1 MTATISLLSLILGV
15 ATFVLVLCVLIAA
28 MLVLSI
34 RRRAR
39 RQKVQQRVGLLSET
53 GPVRELSLWHQGKE
67 VTTTV
72 PGGPSKPT
80 MDQRARLFLEE
91 AGWDRNPWAV
101 LAGVLVVAAMAGAL
115 LSTLTGRVVL
125 GVAIAVIV
133 VVGVWVYLCRR
144 VNSQRGLFERQ
155 IIDGLELASRSLR
168 AGHPLIGSFHVIADE
183 IAHPVGTMFR
193 RICQEQAIG
202 VSLEESLREM
212 SQLSSSPDMKFFATA
227 VVLQMRSGGN
237 LADMMEHLAKVIRNR
252 QWLSRRVRVLTAQTQ
267 LSKWILVAL
276 PAIVFV
282 ALNVINPDYM
292 KPMYS
297 TTTGMIMLGA
307 CAGMVTVGMIV
318 MNFLAKLRY

>member
-1 MTATISLLSLILGV
+1 MTATISMLSLILAV
-15 ATFVLVLCVLIAA
+15 ATFVLVLCVWVAA
-28 MLVLSI
+28 MLVSSI
-34 RRRAR
+34 RQQAR
-39 RQKVQQRVGLLSET
+39 RQKVRQRVGMRSET
-53 GPVRELSLWHQGKE
+53 GAVRELRLWHEGKE

-72 PGGPSKPT
+72 PGGPGKPT

-91 AGWDRNPWAV
+91 AGWDRNPWTI
-101 LAGVLVVAAMAGAL
+101 LAGVLGIASLVGLV
-115 LSTLTGRVVL
+115 LSILTARPVL
-125 GVAIAVIV
+125 GIAVGAVV
-133 VVGVWVYLCRR
+133 VVGVWVYLCRK
-144 VNSQRGLFERQ
+144 VTSQRILFERQ

-193 RICQEQAIG
+193 RICQEQTIG
-202 VSLEESLREM
+202 VSLEDSLREM
-212 SQLSSSPDMKFFATA
+212 SQVCSSPDMKFFATA

-237 LADMMEHLAKVIRNR
+237 LADMMEHLATVIRNR

-276 PAIVFV
+276 PAVVFV
-282 ALNVINPDYM
+282 ALNAINPEYM
-292 KPMYS
+292 RPMYS
-297 TTTGMIMLGA
+297 TTTGMIILGI